1 MKPQLNMKPQAGG
14 KLYVPSLFLLV
25 AVLTGTPV
33 VMLLIG
39 SFTEGLGAFG
49 HFTIDKYIDVY
60 SNIALLHIL
69 LNTLIFI
76 LGTASFST
84 LLAYVLS
91 YLSVRT
97 DMPFKGI
104 TKTLSVVPMMIP
116 HILLAVG
123 WMLLFNPSNGILNLA
138 FRNLFHT
145 SWTVFNIYSLRGMIF
160 VEGILDM
167 PIAYLIISPAMASFD
182 PSKEE
187 ASWVSGAS
195 TWYTLRKVTLPI
207 LKPALLASFTLVLVR
222 SLASFAVPA
231 TIGMPGQVYVLSTY
245 IYRIIAVGYATDYG
259 KAAAVGLS
267 ILIMSTFFVYIY
279 RRLTSASE
287 KYVTISGK
295 GYRPTVMKLG
305 KYRYVTAG
313 FVGFLLLFL
322 IVLPV
327 VTLFYTSL
335 LPYAMLPGARA
346 WSLISWNNWR
356 AVLHDPISIRALKN
370 SVFLGV
376 VGATLGV
383 ALSVFIAYAIV
394 RIRTRLSGLLEN
406 LTFLSYSFPGIVIG
420 IGFMWAFVRTPLYA
434 TLAALLIGYIATYLP
449 YGVRPLTTAF
459 IQIHQELEESSRVCG
474 AGFFRT
480 LRRIVLPLIV
490 PGVVSAWILMASMF
504 LRELS
509 LSVVLSRPG
518 TEVLAVQI
526 LNFAADS
533 LWGKVAAL
541 GMIMILISTVL
552 VIIATIIGSRFSKNR
567 V

>member
-1 MKPQLNMKPQAGG
+1 MKPRLNMKPHAGG

-25 AVLTGTPV
+25 AVLTATPV

-49 HFTIDKYIDVY
+49 NFTIEKYVDVY
-60 SNIALLHIL
+60 SDIHLVRIL

-91 YLSVRT
+91 YLTVRT

-104 TKTLSVVPMMIP
+104 TKTLSIVPMMIP

-123 WMLLFNPSNGILNLA
+123 WMLLFNPSNGMLNLA
-138 FRNLFHT
+138 FRNLFH
-145 SWTVFNIYSLRGMIF
+145 SHWTLFNIYSLAGMVF
-160 VEGILDM
+160 VEGVLDM

-195 TWYTLRKVTLPI
+195 NWYTLRKITLPI

-259 KAAAVGLS
+259 RAAAVGLV
-267 ILIMSTFFVYIY
+267 ILVMSTFFVYVY

-287 KYVTISGK
+287 KYVTVSGK
-295 GYRPTVMKLG
+295 GYRPAVMKLG
-305 KYRYVTAG
+305 KYKFVATG
-313 FVGFLLLFL
+313 IVGFLLLFL

-335 LPYAMLPGARA
+335 LPYVMLPGARA
-346 WSLISWNNWR
+346 WSLISWSNWNS
-356 AVLHDPISIRALKN
+356 VLHDPISLRALRN

-383 ALSVFIAYAIV
+383 TLSIFIAYAIV

-434 TLAALLIGYIATYLP
+434 TLGALLIGYIATYLP
-449 YGVRPLTTAF
+449 YGVRPLTSAF

-474 AGFFRT
+474 ASFFGT

-552 VIIATIIGSRFSKNR
+552 VIIATLIGTRFSKNR

>member
-1 MKPQLNMKPQAGG
+1 MIKLHTKPHAGG
-14 KLYVPSLFLLV
+14 RLYVPLLLILV
-25 AVLTGTPV
+25 GILAGTPV
-33 VMLLIG
+33 IMLLIG
-39 SFTEGLGAFG
+39 SLTKGLGAFG
-49 HFTIDKYIDVY
+49 QFTIEKYIEAY
-60 SNIALLHIL
+60 SNPEIIWIL
-69 LNTLIFI
+69 LNTAIFI
-76 LGTASFST
+76 LGTATFST
-84 LLAYVLS
+84 TLAYVLS

-97 DMPFKGI
+97 DMPLKGL
-104 TKTLSVVPMMIP
+104 TKVLSVVPMMIP

-145 SWTVFNIYSLRGMIF
+145 KLTLFNIYSLPGMIF
-160 VEGILDM
+160 VEGLLDM

-195 TWYTLRKVTLPI
+195 NWYTLRKITLPI

-222 SLASFAVPA
+222 SLAAFAVPA
-231 TIGMPGQVYVLSTY
+231 TIGMPGRVYVLSTY
-245 IYRIIAVGYATDYG
+245 IYRLIAVGYATDYG
-259 KAAAVGLS
+259 KAAAVGLM
-267 ILIMSTFFVYIY
+267 ILIVSTLFVYIY

-287 KYVTISGK
+287 KYVTVSGK
-295 GYRPTVMKLG
+295 GYRPVAIKLG
-305 KYRYVTAG
+305 KYRYLAAG
-313 FVGFLLLFL
+313 LVGLLLLFL

-327 VTLFYTSL
+327 LTLFYTSL
-335 LPYAMLPGARA
+335 LPYAMLPGAKA
-346 WSLISWNNWR
+346 WSLASWKNWYE
-356 AVLHDPISIRALKN
+356 VLHDPISIRALKN

-394 RIRTRLSGLLEN
+394 RIRTKLSGLLEN
-406 LTFLSYSFPGIVIG
+406 FTFLSYSFPGIVIG

-449 YGVRPLTTAF
+449 YGVRPLTSAF

-474 AGFFRT
+474 AGFFGT
-480 LRRIVLPLIV
+480 LRRIVLPLVI

-504 LRELS
+504 LRELT

-533 LWGKVAAL
+533 LWGQVAAL
-541 GMIMILISTVL
+541 GMIMILISTTL
-552 VIIATIIGSRFSKNR
+552 VIIVSVIGARASKNR
-567 V
+567 T

>member
-1 MKPQLNMKPQAGG
+1 M
-14 KLYVPSLFLLV
+14 
-25 AVLTGTPV
+25 
-33 VMLLIG
+33 
-39 SFTEGLGAFG
+39 
-49 HFTIDKYIDVY
+49 
-60 SNIALLHIL
+60 
-69 LNTLIFI
+69 
-76 LGTASFST
+76 
-84 LLAYVLS
+84 
-91 YLSVRT
+91 
-97 DMPFKGI
+97 
-104 TKTLSVVPMMIP
+104 
-116 HILLAVG
+116 
-123 WMLLFNPSNGILNLA
+123 
-138 FRNLFHT
+138 
-145 SWTVFNIYSLRGMIF
+145 
-160 VEGILDM
+160 
-167 PIAYLIISPAMASFD
+167 
-182 PSKEE
+182 
-187 ASWVSGAS
+187 
-195 TWYTLRKVTLPI
+195 
-207 LKPALLASFTLVLVR
+207 
-222 SLASFAVPA
+222 
-231 TIGMPGQVYVLSTY
+231 YVLSTY
-245 IYRIIAVGYATDYG
+245 IFRIIAVGYATDYG
-259 KAAAVGLS
+259 KAAAIGLM
-267 ILIMSTFFVYIY
+267 ILVISTFFVYIY

-287 KYVTISGK
+287 KYVTVSGK

-313 FVGFLLLFL
+313 LVGLLLFFL

-327 VTLFYTSL
+327 ITLCYTSL

-356 AVLHDPISIRALKN
+356 EVLHDPISIRALKN

-394 RIRTRLSGLLEN
+394 RVRTRLSGLLEN

-434 TLAALLIGYIATYLP
+434 TLGALLIGYIATYLP

-474 AGFFRT
+474 ASFFRT

-518 TEVLAVQI
+518 TEVLAVQV

-533 LWGKVAAL
+533 MWGKVAAL
-541 GMIMILISTVL
+541 GMIMILISTLL
-552 VIIATIIGSRFSKNR
+552 VIIATVVGAHFSKNR
-567 V
+567 A

>member
-1 MKPQLNMKPQAGG
+1 MRHQIGLRPHVGG
-14 KLYVPSLFLLV
+14 KVYVPSLLLLV
-25 AVLTGTPV
+25 GVLTGAPV
-33 VMLLIG
+33 IMLLIG

-49 HFTIDKYIDVY
+49 HFTVDKYVEVY
-60 SNIALLHIL
+60 SNIALLRIL
-69 LNTLIFI
+69 LNTLVFI

-104 TKTLSVVPMMIP
+104 TRALSVVPMMIP

-138 FRNLFHT
+138 FRNVFHT
-145 SWTVFNIYSLRGMIF
+145 SWTVFNIYSLAGMIF
-160 VEGILDM
+160 VEGVLDM

-195 TWYTLRKVTLPI
+195 SWYTLRKVTLPI

-222 SLASFAVPA
+222 SLAAFAVPA

-245 IYRIIAVGYATDYG
+245 IYRIVAVGYATDYG
-259 KAAAVGLS
+259 KAAAVGLI
-267 ILIMSTFFVYIY
+267 ILVVSTLFVYMY

-295 GYRPTVMKLG
+295 AYRPTVMKLG
-305 KYRYVTAG
+305 KYRYAAASL
-313 FVGFLLLFL
+313 VGFLLLFL

-346 WSLISWNNWR
+346 WSLISWNNWN

-394 RIRTRLSGLLEN
+394 RIKTRLSGLLEN

-420 IGFMWAFVRTPLYA
+420 IGFMWVFVRTPLYA
-434 TLAALLIGYIATYLP
+434 TLGALLIGYIATYLP
-449 YGVRPLTTAF
+449 YGVRPLTSAF
-459 IQIHQELEESSRVCG
+459 IQIHQELEESSRVSG

-490 PGVVSAWILMASMF
+490 PGVISAWILMASMF

-518 TEVLAVQI
+518 TEVLAVQV

-541 GMIMILISTVL
+541 GMIMIIISTTL
-552 VIIATIIGSRFSKNR
+552 VILATFIGSRFSKNR
-567 V
+567 A

>member
-1 MKPQLNMKPQAGG
+1 MKPQLNLKPQAGG

-49 HFTIDKYIDVY
+49 HFTIQKYVDVY
-60 SNIALLHIL
+60 SNIHLLRIL

-76 LGTASFST
+76 LGTATFST

-91 YLSVRT
+91 YLTVRT

-104 TKTLSVVPMMIP
+104 TKALSVVPMMIP

-145 SWTVFNIYSLRGMIF
+145 SWIVFNIYSLAGMIF
-160 VEGILDM
+160 VEGVLDM

-195 TWYTLRKVTLPI
+195 SWYTLRKITLPI

-222 SLASFAVPA
+222 SLAAFAVPA

-267 ILIMSTFFVYIY
+267 ILIMSTFFVYMY

-295 GYRPTVMKLG
+295 GYRPAVIKLG
-305 KYRYVTAG
+305 KYRYVATGIVAL
-313 FVGFLLLFL
+313 LLLFL

-327 VTLFYTSL
+327 LTLFYMSL

-346 WSLISWNNWR
+346 WSLISWNNWNV
-356 AVLHDPISIRALKN
+356 VLHDPISLRALRN

-383 ALSVFIAYAIV
+383 TLSIFIAYAIV

-406 LTFLSYSFPGIVIG
+406 MTFLSYSFPGIVIG

-434 TLAALLIGYIATYLP
+434 TLGALLIGYIATYLP

-459 IQIHQELEESSRVCG
+459 IQVHQELEESSRVCG
-474 AGFFRT
+474 AGFFHT

-490 PGVVSAWILMASMF
+490 PGVISAWILMASMF

-518 TEVLAVQI
+518 TEVLAVQV

-552 VIIATIIGSRFSKNR
+552 VIVATVIGRRFSKNR
-567 V
+567 A

>member
-1 MKPQLNMKPQAGG
+1 MKYKFSARSRAGG
-14 KLYVPSLFLLV
+14 KLYVPLLV
-25 AVLTGTPV
+25 LLVGILTGTPV
-33 VMLLIG
+33 LMLLIG
-39 SFTEGLGAFG
+39 SFTQGLSGFG
-49 HFTIDKYIDVY
+49 QFTVEKYIKAY
-60 SNIALLHIL
+60 SNREILPIL
-69 LNTLIFI
+69 LNTAIFI
-76 LGTASFST
+76 LGTASFAT
-84 LLAYVLS
+84 FLAYILA

-97 DMPFKGI
+97 DMPFKGL
-104 TKTLSVVPMMIP
+104 TKILSVVPMMIP

-123 WMLLFNPSNGILNLA
+123 WMLLLNPSNGILNLA
-138 FRNLFHT
+138 FRQIFHT
-145 SWTVFNIYSLRGMIF
+145 DFIFFNIYSLPGMIF
-160 VEGILDM
+160 VEGLLDM

-195 TWYTLRKVTLPI
+195 NWYTLRRITLPI

-222 SLASFAVPA
+222 SLAAFAVPA
-231 TIGMPGQVYVLSTY
+231 MIGMPGRVYVLSTY

-259 KAAAVGLS
+259 MAAAVGLS
-267 ILIMSTFFVYIY
+267 VLIVSTLFVYIY

-287 KYVTISGK
+287 KYVTVSGK
-295 GYRPTVMKLG
+295 GYRPVVIELG
-305 KYRYVTAG
+305 KYRYLAAG
-313 FVGFLLLFL
+313 LVGLLLLFL

-327 VTLFYTSL
+327 LALFYTSL
-335 LPYAMLPGARA
+335 LPYAMVPGSKA
-346 WSLISWNNWR
+346 WALISWKNWYT
-356 AVLHDPISIRALKN
+356 VLHDPISIRALKN

-383 ALSVFIAYAIV
+383 ALSIFIAYAIV
-394 RIRTRLSGLLEN
+394 RIKTKLSGLLEN

-449 YGVRPLTTAF
+449 YGVRPLTSAF

-474 AGFFRT
+474 ASFFGT
-480 LRRIVLPLIV
+480 LRRIVLPLII
-490 PGVVSAWILMASMF
+490 PGVISAWILMASMF

-518 TEVLAVQI
+518 TEVLAVQV
-526 LNFAADS
+526 LNFADDS

-541 GMIMILISTVL
+541 GMIMILISTTL
-552 VIIATIIGSRFSKNR
+552 TIAVSAIGAQMSKGR
-567 V
+567 G